1 MFDPER
7 LLAFALIT
15 ATTSIVP
22 GPSMMFVTGQAIWR
36 GARSGWAALLGMQ
49 VGYILWWLAAAL
61 GLGTLARAYPLAFR
75 LLAIAGVLYLAWLG
89 AKAIRHSFHA
99 GEDDTVAPARKPSTH
114 AFRDGIAVAIGNP
127 KSLVYMVAIIP
138 PFVDPDLPVGWQIVT
153 LAVIALVL
161 DLLVGWAYI
170 GAGKRLAKAMERAAT
185 RRWIDRGIGIVFILI
200 AIAIAV
206 DLYGTQL

>member
-1 MFDPER
+1 MFDAER

-22 GPSMMFVTGQAIWR
+22 GPSMMFVMGQAIWR
-36 GARSGWAALLGMQ
+36 GPRSGWAALSGMQ
-49 VGYILWWLAAAL
+49 IGYIVWWVAAAF

-75 LLAIAGVLYLAWLG
+75 LLAIAGVVYLAWLG
-89 AKAIRHSFHA
+89 ARAIWHSFHA
-99 GEDDTVAPARKPSTH
+99 SEEGPEPARRPSTH

-138 PFVDPDLPVGWQIVT
+138 PFVDPELPVGWQIVT
-153 LAVIALVL
+153 LALIALVL
-161 DLLVGWAYI
+161 DLIVGWMYI
-170 GAGKRLAKAMERAAT
+170 SAGKQLARAMERAAT
-185 RRWIDRGIGIVFILI
+185 RRGIDRGIGCVFILI
-200 AIAIAV
+200 ALAIAV